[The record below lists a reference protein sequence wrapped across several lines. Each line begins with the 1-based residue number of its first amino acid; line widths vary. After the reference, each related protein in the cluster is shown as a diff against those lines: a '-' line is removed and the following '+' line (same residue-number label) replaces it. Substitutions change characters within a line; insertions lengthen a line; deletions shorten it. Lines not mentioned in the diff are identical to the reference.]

1 MHVQLKATRV
11 ALSWYVDI
19 SYKRSWHLFV
29 CFILN
34 SFSTDERTANHW
46 HKLFCVIILN
56 FGVKNRKF
64 KRLQQITGRTLFL
77 CLYPVKSLV

>member
-1 MHVQLKATRV
+1 MYVQLKATRV

-34 SFSTDERTANHW
+34 SFSADERTANHW

-56 FGVKNRKF
+56 FGVKIEQLRDCNK
-64 KRLQQITGRTLFL
+64 LQGVLSSCVCI
-77 CLYPVKSLV
+77 P